1 MERSRLTGLSKRM
14 SLALRHDPGKFGL
27 TLDEAG
33 WVAVPAFLTALR
45 LDRDVFDTIV
55 ETSDKQRF
63 AVVVGPDGVE
73 RVRANQG
80 HSVPV
85 ELGLEPATA
94 PGVLFHGTSAAV
106 LPSIRAEGLIKGK
119 RHHVHLS
126 PDRETAQRVG
136 ARRRGAV
143 AILEIDAPAMEKDG
157 HTFYRSANNVWLVD
171 AVPPKYLR
179 ES

>member
-1 MERSRLTGLSKRM
+1 M

-27 TLDEAG
+27 ALDDAG
-33 WVAVPAFLTALR
+33 WVEVPEFLTALG

-55 ETSDKQRF
+55 ATSDKQRF
-63 AVVVGPDGVE
+63 AVAVGPDGVE

-85 ELGLEPATA
+85 ELGLEAVA
-94 PGVLFHGTSAAV
+94 PPPVLYHGTSTAV
-106 LPSIRAEGLIKGK
+106 VPAIRAEGLIRGK

-136 ARRRGAV
+136 ARRRGPV
-143 AILEIDAPAMEKDG
+143 TILEVDAAAMARDG
-157 HTFYRSANNVWLVD
+157 HTFYRSQNGVWLVD
-171 AVPPKYLR
+171 AVPPNYLDR
-179 ES
+179 LG